1 MVSRECKKKGG
12 EYEQKM
18 VLAEATRDY
27 RANVDR
33 IREGRARFFGF
44 SGDEARVAGHGRVKR
59 V

>member
-1 MVSRECKKKGG
+1 M
-12 EYEQKM
+12 EYKQEM
-18 VLAEATRDY
+18 LVLAEATRDY

-44 SGDEARVAGHGRVKR
+44 SGDEARVAGHGRAKR